1 MLYQKERA
9 ALPKKQKKEALA
21 NLMYPSI
28 SYEIAAQIE
37 KATGQETRVTV
48 PGHFQRGGSPVP
60 YDKLIATRF
69 GAAAGEC
76 IINEHYGCMVSLING
91 RVVPVALSD
100 IAGKLKTVPA
110 DCEIIKTARLTG
122 ISFGD

>member
-1 MLYQKERA
+1 
-9 ALPKKQKKEALA
+9 
-21 NLMYPSI
+21 
-28 SYEIAAQIE
+28 
-37 KATGQETRVTV
+37 
-48 PGHFQRGGSPVP
+48 
-60 YDKLIATRF
+60 
-69 GAAAGEC
+69 
-76 IINEHYGCMVSLING
+76 MVSLING